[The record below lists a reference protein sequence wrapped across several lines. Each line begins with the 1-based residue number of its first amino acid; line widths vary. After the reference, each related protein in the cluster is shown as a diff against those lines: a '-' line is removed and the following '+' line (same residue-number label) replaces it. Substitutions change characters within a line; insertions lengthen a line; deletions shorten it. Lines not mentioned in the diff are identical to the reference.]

1 MDVPHDGKADA
12 IEKILNETGFDR
24 CMAFC
29 NTKGSTERITKFLQ
43 MRGIDA
49 ECIHGDIPQ
58 RKREQ
63 VMDKFR
69 RGELRVFVSTDVA
82 ARGIDVSDVDAVI
95 NYDVPEEN
103 EHYTHRIGRTG
114 RAKREGAS
122 YLFYTKDEQK
132 RVDTLL
138 RLTRN
143 TDDCRSVHFDFNHE
157 KLVVEE
163 KQNVDK
169 FNIKCYF

>member
-1 MDVPHDGKADA
+1 MV
-12 IEKILNETGFDR
+12 
-24 CMAFC
+24 FC
-29 NTKGSTERITKFLQ
+29 NTKYTTGMLANQLARLNFNVDCL
-43 MRGIDA
+43 
-49 ECIHGDIPQ
+49 HGDLSQAERNRIMQ
-58 RKREQ
+58 RFKA
-63 VMDKFR
+63 
-69 RGELRVFVSTDVA
+69 GEIAVLVATDVA

-114 RAKREGAS
+114 RAKKEGAS

-143 TDDCRSVHFDFNHE
+143 LELCRSVHFDFNHE

-163 KQNVDK
+163 AKQEDRFQVRS
-169 FNIKCYF
+169 YF